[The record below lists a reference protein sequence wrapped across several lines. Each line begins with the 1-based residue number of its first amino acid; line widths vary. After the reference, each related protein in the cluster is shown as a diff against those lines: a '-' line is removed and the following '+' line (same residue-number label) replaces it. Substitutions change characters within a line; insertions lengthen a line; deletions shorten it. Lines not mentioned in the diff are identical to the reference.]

1 MVRRGE
7 SFGSG
12 FSRGFDR
19 TFAPSMQEVLSSS
32 LAERVRK
39 QFNLDRDLLQEHE
52 DERES
57 KSLQESLLLD
67 TEMTAEDKMPYMQ
80 QFEEAAKGKRGLSK
94 ESRDRITESVSSFKQ
109 KKSSA
114 NSTAEAERKAREAA
128 EAEIKDEYESQL
140 ARIQTLPEEQRKR
153 FAPYQAVEKPTRG
166 RLNALKDDLGL
177 FFEESKTNRSFENQL
192 KLKEAGSDK
201 GGGAEKVAASDRP
214 KTAKEMLD
222 KAYQD
227 YRAVTKDADE
237 LNMISRLVGVD
248 NPAGEKRSFR
258 DYLENEWL
266 SSVGRVFNADVA
278 DSMQAALKSGKP
290 AAAPSGAAGNGV
302 SAPAANPSGSQVPD
316 DLVARARQALDS
328 IERQIQAL
336 EAKR

>member
-1 MVRRGE
+1 M
-7 SFGSG
+7 S
-12 FSRGFDR
+12 
-19 TFAPSMQEVLSSS
+19 T
-32 LAERVRK
+32 
-39 QFNLDRDLLQEHE
+39 
-52 DERES
+52 
-57 KSLQESLLLD
+57 
-67 TEMTAEDKMPYMQ
+67 
-80 QFEEAAKGKRGLSK
+80 
-94 ESRDRITESVSSFKQ
+94 FKQ

-114 NSTAEAERKAREAA
+114 SSTAEKERKAREAA
-128 EAEIKDEYESQL
+128 DAEIKDEYESQL
-140 ARIQTLPEEQRKR
+140 ARVQTLPEDQRKR
-153 FAPYQAVEKPTRG
+153 FAPYLGVEKPTRG
-166 RLNALKDDLGL
+166 RLNALKDDLRL
-177 FFEESKTNRSFENQL
+177 FFEESKTNRSFENKL
-192 KLKEAGSDK
+192 KLKEVGSDK
-201 GGGAEKVAASDRP
+201 GGAAEKVAASDRP

-278 DSMQAALKSGKP
+278 DSMQAALKGGQP
-290 AAAPSGAAGNGV
+290 AAATTPSGAVGAAANV
-302 SAPAANPSGSQVPD
+302 PAASGSQVPD